1 MQLQRASIWFGP
13 VAGQALRQPERRG
26 ILVYGSLASFDADR
40 WRAVIG
46 DDRGG
51 DTLPTA
57 LELRIAR
64 LDLAGKRINN
74 LALRGSV
81 DAAGWAAT
89 VDADEIAGQLNYT
102 RQAGGKLTARLLQF
116 TVPESLDRE
125 KRASAAKPSDLP
137 AMDLVA
143 ERFTLR
149 GKPLGRVELVGQKSG
164 SDWRIDRLAIL
175 NSDATFLGTGRWRDG
190 VLTTSELE
198 FRLDVAEVGQ
208 FMSRIGYP
216 KTVLGGKA
224 ELQGALRWN
233 GELSAIDYPSLAGE
247 LKLRADDGEFLEI
260 DPGLGKLIS
269 LMNLQALPRRIALD
283 FRDVFSKGFR
293 FDRIEAA
300 SRINRGVMDIAEF
313 RMRGPAAEV
322 AMSGKADL
330 AKETQDLRVRVVP
343 SLGGSAATAVAIVNP
358 VAGVA
363 AAVAQHVLKNPL
375 GQIFAAEFDVS
386 GSWADPKVAK
396 VARGL
401 APTQTQLP

>member
-1 MQLQRASIWFGP
+1 MPI
-13 VAGQALRQPERRG
+13 AGAPH
-26 ILVYGSLASFDADR
+26 SAM
-40 WRAVIG
+40 
-46 DDRGG
+46 
-51 DTLPTA
+51 TTA
-57 LELRIAR
+57 LAAAIELKIGR
-64 LDLAGKRINN
+64 LDISGKRVNH
-74 LALRGSV
+74 LALRGSS

-89 VDADEIAGQLNYT
+89 VDADEIAGELSY
-102 RQAGGKLTARLLQF
+102 RRDGGGKLSARLLQF
-116 TVPESLDRE
+116 TVPDAVEDD
-125 KRASAAKPSDLP
+125 KWASMAKPSDLP
-137 AMDLVA
+137 ALDLVA

-149 GKPLGRVELVGQKSG
+149 GKALGRVELVGERSG

-190 VLTTSELE
+190 VLTSSELE

-208 FMSRIGYP
+208 FMSRIGYA

-233 GELSAIDYPSLAGE
+233 GELGSIDYPSLAGE
-247 LKLRADDGEFLEI
+247 LKMTAEDGEFLEI
-260 DPGLGKLIS
+260 DPGLGKMIS

-293 FDRIEAA
+293 FDRIDANA
-300 SRINRGVMDIAEF
+300 RLDRGVMDIADF
-313 RMRGPAAEV
+313 RMRGPAADV

-363 AAVAQHVLKNPL
+363 AAVAQQLLKNPL
-375 GQIFAAEFDVS
+375 GQIFAAEFDVT
-386 GSWADPKVAK
+386 GSWGDPKVAK
-396 VARGL
+396 RLPVL
-401 APTQTQLP
+401 SPTQILSP